1 VAKLDF
7 SNAFNSISRDSMLT
21 AVHSSVPE
29 LDSFCRLSYE
39 EPSILRYGCRKI
51 LSSEGVQQGDPLGPL
66 LFSLTIHPLLSSLK
80 STLAFSYLDDVTVDG
95 DEAAVEDDVSRLM
108 SEGNAIGLSL
118 NISKCELIST
128 RPTNL
133 PPIIGSFTHL
143 HTDEANLLGAPLQPG
158 PSMDSALNIHCANL
172 ERAVS
177 RLKLISAHD
186 ALTILRNCLSAP
198 KLNYTLRA
206 SPCAGNPR
214 LTIFDELLRKAICS
228 IANVNLTE
236 SQWLQASLP
245 IRIGGLGVRS
255 VSSLA
260 PSAFLASAAGT
271 SALQELI
278 LSSIPTNIDVEVSR
292 TQVQW
297 STLCKLNCP
306 IGMMAH
312 NQQSWD
318 SLVTQTVHSELL
330 ANSSSRQD
338 KARLLAVSAPH
349 SGDWLKALPLSSC
362 GLRLDDEAIRVAV
375 GLRLG
380 TSLCEPHTCI
390 CGTAVNVLGTH
401 GLACKRSAGRIGRHQ
416 FLNDILWRAL
426 NRANIPAVKEPQ
438 GLVRSDGKR
447 PDGVTQIPWSEGKC
461 ASWDVTVTDT
471 LAASNVNTSSS
482 AAGSAAEVAAC
493 KKLQKY
499 AEIMNRYTFVP
510 IAFETLGPVNIAGT
524 DFIDEIGRRSHCI
537 TGDQR
542 EKAFLWQRLS
552 MALQRY
558 NAVCFRGTFADMA
571 FQRSGDL
578 F

>member
-1 VAKLDF
+1 
-7 SNAFNSISRDSMLT
+7 
-21 AVHSSVPE
+21 
-29 LDSFCRLSYE
+29 
-39 EPSILRYGCRKI
+39 
-51 LSSEGVQQGDPLGPL
+51 
-66 LFSLTIHPLLSSLK
+66 
-80 STLAFSYLDDVTVDG
+80 
-95 DEAAVEDDVSRLM
+95 
-108 SEGNAIGLSL
+108 
-118 NISKCELIST
+118 
-128 RPTNL
+128 
-133 PPIIGSFTHL
+133 
-143 HTDEANLLGAPLQPG
+143 
-158 PSMDSALNIHCANL
+158 
-172 ERAVS
+172 
-177 RLKLISAHD
+177 
-186 ALTILRNCLSAP
+186 
-198 KLNYTLRA
+198 
-206 SPCAGNPR
+206 
-214 LTIFDELLRKAICS
+214 
-228 IANVNLTE
+228 
-236 SQWLQASLP
+236 
-245 IRIGGLGVRS
+245 
-255 VSSLA
+255 
-260 PSAFLASAAGT
+260 
-271 SALQELI
+271 
-278 LSSIPTNIDVEVSR
+278 
-292 TQVQW
+292 
-297 STLCKLNCP
+297 
-306 IGMMAH
+306 
-312 NQQSWD
+312 
-318 SLVTQTVHSELL
+318 
-330 ANSSSRQD
+330 
-338 KARLLAVSAPH
+338 
-349 SGDWLKALPLSSC
+349 
-362 GLRLDDEAIRVAV
+362 VAV

-461 ASWDVTVTDT
+461 VSWDVTVTDT